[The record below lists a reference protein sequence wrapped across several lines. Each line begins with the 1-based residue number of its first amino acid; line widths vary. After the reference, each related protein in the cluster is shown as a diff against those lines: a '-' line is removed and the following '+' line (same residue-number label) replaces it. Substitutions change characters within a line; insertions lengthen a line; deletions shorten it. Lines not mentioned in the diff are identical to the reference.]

1 MLQGGGEAEELAGNE
16 RHCEPT
22 FSKWLCEVCLYLI
35 MLRKIDCIS

>member
-22 FSKWLCEVCLYLI
+22 FSKWLCEVCFI
-35 MLRKIDCIS
+35 